1 MPQVLLFFYCNKVNR
16 SRRNHRKSR
25 TNDKHYK
32 DSRQFFTLVFD
43 TFFHW
48 KWTVLNIKG
57 YVFPSSRLENS
68 VICMLGVDSWCVFL
82 CHINY
87 RRHFELLRVIICI
100 IHKITTILRPPSIRI
115 SHKINKCLPS
125 LIPSILLPIL
135 HIRVILSPKNLL
147 RRKRLPILAQ
157 IRHNLLIH

>member
-1 MPQVLLFFYCNKVNR
+1 MHR
-16 SRRNHRKSR
+16 SRWNHRKSR

-32 DSRQFFTLVFD
+32 DSRQLFTLVFYA
-43 TFFHW
+43 FFHR
-48 KWTVLNIKG
+48 KGTVLNIEG
-57 YVFPSSRLENS
+57 YVFPSSCFENS

-82 CHINY
+82 CHIYY

-115 SHKINKCLPS
+115 SHKINQCLPS

-135 HIRVILSPKNLL
+135 HIRVILFPENLL
-147 RRKRLPILAQ
+147 RRKRLPILTQ